1 LSVDQL
7 RREGMTKLPFTCSTT
22 RNSDAVFC
30 DGDIVGTG
38 HLRAGDYIKIGN
50 YPPQKIETI
59 ATTTGD
65 GDTDTANYNVSHF
78 LDDTLARNRSK
89 VDKLVLFNHF
99 PETLTYGTE
108 VFQVHDYRL
117 WDGKKNMACKCDPR
131 YTGYDCSERKCP
143 LGDDPLTVDAVD
155 TQKSSTTTDDSQ
167 YTQAPE
173 KQTLYIDSDAQNV
186 VGHISL
192 AFEDYFGEVFHTKPI
207 PMEVELSVT
216 VTVDHDNS
224 DDTLKK
230 TVVFDATEG
239 LPSSELS
246 RGDQIRIGREIR
258 FVETIAYVDHNT
270 KTHIKSFV
278 VRDKYL
284 GANEN
289 GEDFTVSH
297 TNARIYRQDVSKEIR
312 EALLS
317 IPNSRIEGVSVEKLE
332 ISGDWKEKD
341 VDTAL
346 NTGTATGT
354 TNLDGYFQNGDIVR
368 IKSHLRVVSDSTENQ
383 KLHFVG
389 DMGAAYTNIN
399 VYKANTQRY
408 RIKFESGCLID
419 DHCNHNG
426 VNSYDS
432 DAGATCTL
440 GGACLCSLPSA
451 SDQYHGFGCTRKGK
465 GNDFHGVPRANNHA
479 RPYKR
484 SNSGDLPLLQ
494 CSKSELYSGRVLA
507 QYGSVSKSTPTKVVF
522 EGNLDKAY
530 DGIQVGDEIYIDGQV
545 RTVVECDGDDT
556 IHEDT
561 CHGKNNLKVD
571 RPFTIYKKS
580 NDDDIVPSGS
590 TVYRVDR
597 LGGVNTKCHAT
608 DMPRLTDTEKAW
620 DTATGALATVG
631 TAESTTDGDE
641 TKNSQTNP
649 ATEIDI
655 DPHDPQEVE
664 IGDRIRVDTGNKENN
679 DNSNL
684 VAGTYM
690 THTVDWI
697 EYKTVAPI
705 GAVNKFT
712 LNEIVSEEATNAGSF
727 TPSTGT
733 HIVYNDQ
740 RGTTENKECSGRGLC
755 DGSSGICEC
764 FKGYTDDDCSRQNAL
779 ASA

>member
-1 LSVDQL
+1 
-7 RREGMTKLPFTCSTT
+7 
-22 RNSDAVFC
+22 
-30 DGDIVGTG
+30 
-38 HLRAGDYIKIGN
+38 
-50 YPPQKIETI
+50 
-59 ATTTGD
+59 
-65 GDTDTANYNVSHF
+65 
-78 LDDTLARNRSK
+78 
-89 VDKLVLFNHF
+89 
-99 PETLTYGTE
+99 
-108 VFQVHDYRL
+108 
-117 WDGKKNMACKCDPR
+117 
-131 YTGYDCSERKCP
+131 
-143 LGDDPLTVDAVD
+143 
-155 TQKSSTTTDDSQ
+155 
-167 YTQAPE
+167 
-173 KQTLYIDSDAQNV
+173 
-186 VGHISL
+186 
-192 AFEDYFGEVFHTKPI
+192 
-207 PMEVELSVT
+207 MEVELSVT
-216 VTVDHDNS
+216 CSAANNGEVVT
-224 DDTLKK
+224 
-230 TVVFDATEG
+230 FDATEG

-258 FVETIAYVDHNT
+258 FVQEITYVDHNT

-278 VRDKYL
+278 VRDAYL
-284 GANEN
+284 GANQH

-332 ISGDWKEKD
+332 ISG
-341 VDTAL
+341 
-346 NTGTATGT
+346 NYIATGVGEST
-354 TNLDGYFQNGDIVR
+354 QTLSKSGINGEFVVGDIIR
-368 IKSHLRVVSDSTENQ
+368 IKSQLRIVSSTAAAN
-383 KLHFVG
+383 KVTMVG
-389 DMGAAYTNIN
+389 DTEITGNSN
-399 VYKANTQRY
+399 VVYKANTQRY

-507 QYGSVSKSTPTKVVF
+507 KYGSVSKSTPTKVVF
-522 EGNLDKAY
+522 EGGNLDKDY

-561 CHGKNNLKVD
+561 CHAKNNLKVD

-608 DMPRLTDTEKAW
+608 DMPRLTDTLKAW
-620 DTATGALATVG
+620 DTAFGVLDTVG
-631 TAESTTDGDE
+631 TGETASTDGDE

-664 IGDRIRVDTGNKENN
+664 IGDRIRVDTGIKENT
-679 DNSNL
+679 DNSDL

-697 EYKTVAPI
+697 EYKTT
-705 GAVNKFT
+705 GAFGAINKFT
-712 LNEIVSEEATNAGSF
+712 LNEIVSKETTDAGTF
-727 TPSTGT
+727 TQLEGD

-740 RGTTENKECSGRGLC
+740 RGTTEDKECSGRGLC